1 MPAAPRLSPFSY
13 LLHLV
18 LLRGGPTSPKSW
30 SYRIARFFVFLS
42 YTYLSL
48 LVILLFLENRFLYHP
63 ATAAEYWEP
72 PPAAIAVDDVEMTTV
87 DGTQLHGW
95 WSAPPAWKPDE
106 GAVLFCHGN
115 AGNVSMFGWQMA
127 GWVTERKQAVFAF
140 DYPGFGKSDGTPSEA
155 GCYAAAD
162 AAYDYLT
169 QVRHVPARRLLIYG
183 ESLGG
188 AVATDLACRH
198 PYRAL
203 LLSSTF
209 TSFPDMAQA
218 KYPYFPAR
226 WLVRNQFRSVEKIRN
241 CPGPIFMAHGT
252 DDWLIPFAQGQ
263 RLFAAAN
270 GPKEFFTMTG
280 LGHEPP
286 SPDFYIRCMKF
297 LADVEKEA
305 KRQPAAGN

>member
-1 MPAAPRLSPFSY
+1 VL
-13 LLHLV
+13 
-18 LLRGGPTSPKSW
+18 LLRGGPSSPKTW
-30 SYRIARFFVFLS
+30 TYRIARFFVMLS
-42 YTYLSL
+42 YTYLGL

-63 ATAAEYWEP
+63 CTAAEYWEAP
-72 PPAAIAVDDVEMTTV
+72 PSGILVHDVQMTAA
-87 DGTQLHGW
+87 DGTRIHGW
-95 WSAPPAWKPDE
+95 WSAPQDWKPAE

-115 AGNVSMFGWQMA
+115 AGNVSMCGLQMA
-127 GWVTERKQAVFAF
+127 EWVTQRKLAVLAF

-162 AAYDYLT
+162 AAYDYVT
-169 QVRHVPARRLLIYG
+169 QLQQVPGKRVLIYG

-188 AVATDLACRH
+188 AVATDLASRRPH
-198 PYRAL
+198 RAL

-209 TSFPDMAQA
+209 TSFPDMAQT

-241 CPGPIFMAHGT
+241 CRGPVFLAHGT

-286 SPDFYIRCMKF
+286 SQDFYVRCMKF

-305 KRQPAAGN
+305 TPQVAVGN